1 MQFITKIIKRF
12 KQNGVI
18 VVVVVV
24 IVIIVVFGKG
34 EVRKLEQTLN
44 Q

>member
-24 IVIIVVFGKG
+24 IIVVFGKG